1 MWYDKNGVQAPLRDC
16 WSHPGELEW
25 GGGVGEMW
33 TKLRWTCYGERWL
46 SVLRIRTPLSDP
58 CNSKERSGLVEILS
72 KQLECSVYFR
82 CDILLFVSSLKTLK
96 TKSET
101 HNLKKKRKGR

>member
-1 MWYDKNGVQAPLRDC
+1 
-16 WSHPGELEW
+16 
-25 GGGVGEMW
+25 MW
-33 TKLRWTCYGERWL
+33 TKLRRTCYGERWL
-46 SVLRIRTPLSDP
+46 SVLRIRMPLSDP

-82 CDILLFVSSLKTLK
+82 RDILLFVSSLKTLK